1 MTFQIVRNALVL
13 ILIALPLACGG
24 SGIAN
29 MKKGTKVT
37 VAGEIDNI
45 IHTELPYEK
54 EMLSV
59 TAVGFSSG
67 QSIALIGLH
76 PGLNKG
82 KRIKVQAEF
91 FENIRGTD
99 VFRAIQIT
107 TEANTEPQ
115 SP

>member
-1 MTFQIVRNALVL
+1 MIRAMSVVL
-13 ILIALPLACGG
+13 LAVLLGCGG
-24 SGIAN
+24 SGLTHLN
-29 MKKGTKVT
+29 KGTKVT
-37 VAGEIDNI
+37 ISGDIDNI

-54 EMLSV
+54 EMLSI
-59 TAVGFSSG
+59 TAVGFTSG

-107 TEANTEPQ
+107 TEPTAESR